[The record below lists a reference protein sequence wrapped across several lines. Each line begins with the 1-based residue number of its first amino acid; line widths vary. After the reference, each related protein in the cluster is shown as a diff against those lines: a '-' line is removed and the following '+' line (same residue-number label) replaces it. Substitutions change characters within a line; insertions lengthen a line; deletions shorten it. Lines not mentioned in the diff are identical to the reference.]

1 MFEFFIKLKDIWDE
15 YSFEIIFILIILF
28 FVCGS
33 IYRKIKGE
41 NGSWSNQYFYDRFWF
56 LKDDKQHHNYPQTN
70 SGRFRK
76 DSKGEVEC
84 RRILEKIFRRP
95 FNKIRPNFLSNPVTD
110 GNYNLEI
117 DCYNDELKLGVEYDG
132 IGHYKYTPFFHKNKE
147 AFYNQKYRDE
157 LKNRMC
163 KDNGIILIRVPYTVK
178 HEDIEEY
185 LVNELRK
192 YYRF

>member
-1 MFEFFIKLKDIWDE
+1 MFEIFTRIKDIWDE
-15 YSFEIIFILIILF
+15 YSFEIVFILIILF
-28 FVCGS
+28 LLCGGL
-33 IYRKIKGE
+33 YQKIRGQR
-41 NGSWSNQYFYDRFWF
+41 GSWSNHYFYDRFWF
-56 LKDDKQHHNYPQTN
+56 LKDKHQVDNNN

-76 DSKGEVEC
+76 DSKGETEC
-84 RRILEKIFRRP
+84 RRVLEKIFRRP
-95 FNKIRPNFLSNPVTD
+95 FPKIRPNFLSNPVTD

-117 DCYNDELKLGVEYDG
+117 DCYNQDLRLGVEYDG
-132 IGHYKYTPFFHKNKE
+132 IGHFKYTPFFHKNKE

-163 KDNGIILIRVPYTVK
+163 KDNGIRLIRVPYTVK
-178 HEDIEEY
+178 QEDIEDY